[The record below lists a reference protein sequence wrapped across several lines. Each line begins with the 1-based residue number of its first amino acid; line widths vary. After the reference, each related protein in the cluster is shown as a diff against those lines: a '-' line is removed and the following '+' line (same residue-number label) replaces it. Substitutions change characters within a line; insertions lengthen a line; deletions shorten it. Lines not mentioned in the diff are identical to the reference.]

1 MSYVRRGGM
10 ALLVFLC
17 ALLSQA
23 ALHAVWGQAA
33 GASPKKSDTS
43 KCDRTQFRTI
53 VDVGHTVEDP
63 GATSARGVR
72 EYEFNLRLATRIARQ
87 LTDGGFAKT
96 ILLVTAGQAFVS
108 LVNRVERA
116 NGLSGDLFLSIHHD
130 SVPERLRETWE
141 YEGKENRFSDR
152 FKGHSIFISYDNGDR
167 GGSLLF
173 ARLLGNRLKA
183 SGLQYTSHYT
193 LAIMGGRQRELLD
206 AGAGVYRYDQLIV
219 LRAPRMPSVLLEA
232 GLIANRDEELL
243 LASPGRQSLI
253 SSAVTEAVE
262 IFCSMRP
269 ARKRG

>member
-1 MSYVRRGGM
+1 
-10 ALLVFLC
+10 
-17 ALLSQA
+17 
-23 ALHAVWGQAA
+23 
-33 GASPKKSDTS
+33 
-43 KCDRTQFRTI
+43 
-53 VDVGHTVEDP
+53 
-63 GATSARGVR
+63 
-72 EYEFNLRLATRIARQ
+72 
-87 LTDGGFAKT
+87 
-96 ILLVTAGQAFVS
+96 LVTAGQAFVS

-193 LAIMGGRQRELLD
+193 LAIMGGRRRELLD

-219 LRAPRMPSVLLEA
+219 LHAPRMPSVLLEA